1 MSPFS
6 TIILKYLF
14 LKHSRSNS
22 PLIYKAVPSW
32 FVKVTPIVDRLLK
45 NTDQTY
51 WVPSNIKEGRFN
63 NWLANARDWNISRSR
78 YWGTPIP
85 LWVSDDFE
93 EVCLWKICSVI

>member
-1 MSPFS
+1 M
-6 TIILKYLF
+6 
-14 LKHSRSNS
+14 
-22 PLIYKAVPSW
+22 
-32 FVKVTPIVDRLLK
+32 K

-85 LWVSDDFE
+85 LWASDDFE
-93 EVCLWKICSVI
+93 EVYLKKDLTLPITLDYRNILNSATPGAYWRFFNY